1 MQPGKPETVQEK
13 AVRLAQ
19 QAGAAYPEAVAAI
32 LQPFEEPT
40 AAGPS
45 LFANLDGQIV
55 PYEAALAKT
64 RDKDAALR
72 PLFSRGGKLDVR
84 RLTPTQYRAIRGV
97 NPELFGLRRRS

>member
-13 AVRLAQ
+13 AIRLAQ
-19 QAGAAYPEAVAAI
+19 QAGAAYPEAVAAV

-55 PYEAALAKT
+55 PYEADLPRPAT
-64 RDKDAALR
+64 RI
-72 PLFSRGGKLDVR
+72 P
-84 RLTPTQYRAIRGV
+84 
-97 NPELFGLRRRS
+97 RSARSFRVKANSMFAG